1 MVILTQLD
9 PILIRVFSLH
19 RSLRILLII
28 KWHMSL
34 VDCYIIFCISDSLL
48 NRKPTPNV
56 RLQTFVSICGL
67 TCNKTSLRC
76 AGNMK
81 RVAKIVRTNRCLDF
95 SQGTNKLFAVCSD
108 LLSANSLV
116 NKCVSGW
123 YINCQW
129 DCSHLQGVLL
139 VTGCCFFCMQHL
151 QTCWLS
157 ARISKAIQLLA
168 SDDWWSPQ
176 CLGSPFRAFS
186 HQFWADSRDNMP
198 LLRTWDWV
206 GWLLR
211 HRAWGGWVVSG
222 GQSDMDTKISSSLG
236 SCYLNYMLISCYHM
250 EAVLAIFLRSA
261 SFLTTLAQHHCQ
273 CCPSSPHFE
282 LARDENPD
290 LNSCLPNLNVH
301 SALEIWACLTA
312 YHLFHVSYFQYL
324 SPEKIYVFLFLPQLK
339 AASMRCTS
347 GGSPRLVSFFG

>member
-151 QTCWLS
+151 QTCWC
-157 ARISKAIQLLA
+157 KNFKGN
-168 SDDWWSPQ
+168 P
-176 CLGSPFRAFS
+176 AFS
-186 HQFWADSRDNMP
+186 FR
-198 LLRTWDWV
+198 
-206 GWLLR
+206 
-211 HRAWGGWVVSG
+211 
-222 GQSDMDTKISSSLG
+222 
-236 SCYLNYMLISCYHM
+236 
-250 EAVLAIFLRSA
+250 
-261 SFLTTLAQHHCQ
+261 
-273 CCPSSPHFE
+273 
-282 LARDENPD
+282 
-290 LNSCLPNLNVH
+290 
-301 SALEIWACLTA
+301 
-312 YHLFHVSYFQYL
+312 
-324 SPEKIYVFLFLPQLK
+324 
-339 AASMRCTS
+339 
-347 GGSPRLVSFFG
+347 